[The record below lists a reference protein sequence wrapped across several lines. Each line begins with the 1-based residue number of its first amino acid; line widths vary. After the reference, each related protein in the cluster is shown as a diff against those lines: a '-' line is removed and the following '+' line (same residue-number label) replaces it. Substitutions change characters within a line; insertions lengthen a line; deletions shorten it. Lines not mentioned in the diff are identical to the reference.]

1 MKSEREAEHQR
12 AKRHNY
18 GKIAIACL
26 PTFVSQDRYHHLMVW
41 RGGTD
46 RITSFQPQD
55 IIGKNIVDYL
65 PSGKSLLGSIS

>member
-26 PTFVSQDRYHHLMVW
+26 PTFVSQDRLKEIAIELNNVTYAYPDGHVA
-41 RGGTD
+41 
-46 RITSFQPQD
+46 
-55 IIGKNIVDYL
+55 L
-65 PSGKSLLGSIS
+65 PSPKKYRSHALPPETS

>member
-26 PTFVSQDRYHHLMVW
+26 PTFVSQDSSKQMGLE
-41 RGGTD
+41 
-46 RITSFQPQD
+46 FQLRD
-55 IIGKNIVDYL
+55 LTGIRAW
-65 PSGKSLLGSIS
+65 

>member
-26 PTFVSQDRYHHLMVW
+26 PTFVSQD
-41 RGGTD
+41 
-46 RITSFQPQD
+46 
-55 IIGKNIVDYL
+55 N
-65 PSGKSLLGSIS
+65 LGQFDSMKTTIKQKTNKQ